1 MSQVKLKFIEAMA
14 AVTPVFGALLQAG
27 DKLTDMFAKLQ
38 GLLSVRNARASIASE
53 VSGGNS
59 TTDDQ
64 TILTYSIPAN
74 YLSVG
79 GIIDVR
85 ATGAFTKPFSIGTN
99 LTFWV
104 KVGTTKISNF
114 AYQPTITQ
122 GARPFNLN
130 VVLVARAIGV
140 SGSIVASGT
149 CTADVSTG
157 TPLVYSNGVVAAADT
172 AAPLPITIG
181 YTFSNSNATNAVS
194 AETAIIE
201 MK

>member
-85 ATGAFTKPFSIGTN
+85 ATGAFTKTFTIGSS

-104 KVGTTKISNF
+104 KVGANKIASF
-114 AYQPTITQ
+114 AYVSTLAQTTCNFQ
-122 GARPFNLN
+122 LD
-130 VVLVARAIGV
+130 VVLVARAIGAG
-140 SGSIVASGT
+140 GSLVASGICNT
-149 CTADVSTG
+149 NTSTDQLTFASG
-157 TPLVYSNGVVAAADT
+157 TTGAADT
-172 AAPLPITIG
+172 TTAVPITIG
-181 YTFSNSNATNAVS
+181 YTFSNSNASNNVTAH
-194 AETAIIE
+194 TAIIE